1 MYLVFYLVLIGQITS
16 LLLSL
21 CLTGLKEIRRQAL
34 GTKKGAAVY
43 GNPPWIYQRVS
54 YSMCYHTRRG

>member
-21 CLTGLKEIRRQAL
+21 CLTGLKEIRILQRCI
-34 GTKKGAAVY
+34 Y
-43 GNPPWIYQRVS
+43 G
-54 YSMCYHTRRG
+54 